1 MFKISAVFALFGFL
15 GMFST
20 SLAAEDAN
28 SHFVVTTRFDDVW
41 TADSASSKV
50 KINLRE
56 IRVEAAGPYATPV
69 TERVLV
75 LFEPESGAFTW
86 YVVGED
92 SIVTNT
98 SRQARAIENECV
110 VFLKDGSLVLFMG
123 GGVLPKLYVRD
134 FRGNAINMDDAEGKA
149 LMEAAQFHRPPSKK
163 DEDLIWHSIV
173 LTALGRD
180 FVSPPDSVAGGPSPK
195 VTGVKWDENKQ
206 HWKITL
212 QARWIEEISLDADY
226 DLVSMKKV
234 E

>member
-1 MFKISAVFALFGFL
+1 
-15 GMFST
+15 
-20 SLAAEDAN
+20 
-28 SHFVVTTRFDDVW
+28 
-41 TADSASSKV
+41 
-50 KINLRE
+50 
-56 IRVEAAGPYATPV
+56 
-69 TERVLV
+69 